1 MNNSNIKEALKK
13 IIKEFDC
20 DYDGKDFIFQ
30 MLEEAYDE
38 LEKVIIPKTVLNQC

>member
-20 DYDGKDFIFQ
+20 DYDGKGNNSKK
-30 MLEEAYDE
+30 LS
-38 LEKVIIPKTVLNQC
+38 